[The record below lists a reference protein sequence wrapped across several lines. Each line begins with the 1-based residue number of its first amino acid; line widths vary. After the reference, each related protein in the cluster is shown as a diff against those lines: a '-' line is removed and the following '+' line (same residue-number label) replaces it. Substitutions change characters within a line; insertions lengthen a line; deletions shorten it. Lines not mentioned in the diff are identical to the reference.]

1 MSGVTVGG
9 GNGVSLNYTSTDAL
23 GVASALASQI
33 TSNLNNNTFTAFSY
47 TGNGPVAP
55 QPTSGTGGVAVFT
68 QPTTAPVF
76 VDGADQ
82 AIVVSGNGPYFIQG
96 GAAGG
101 SFLAGSG
108 MAGARLNVSYTNITP
123 TGDNLDQI
131 AILGGNNQIQT
142 ATFGTGNYNVQTGSG
157 NDSVSILSGNS
168 TINAGTGNNTVNVGP
183 GSNLVYSEG
192 FDSITGAVTGGGS
205 DTVNIGSGQTSI
217 NPATSNFLINDSS
230 PNSLLVALGSATTTV
245 VLGGEGSGVIDGP
258 NSTSTITGAG
268 TVVAHPTST
277 GDVYTV
283 SGAANA
289 NIVAGAQNDFV
300 DGSGSSGNEVF
311 RAGTGNDTLI
321 AGSGAAI
328 LSGAIGPNAT
338 AVLVSGSNLSTI
350 FAFVDG
356 QFSGG
361 SDTIYGFKS
370 SDVLSLQ
377 GYGAD
382 PQGTVKSVGGSTVVT
397 LPDNTTI
404 TIVGATP
411 TIGQYRVS

>member
-1 MSGVTVGG
+1 MSGVTIGG
-9 GNGVSLNYTSTDAL
+9 GNGVSLNYTSSDAL

-33 TSNLNNNTFTAFSY
+33 TSNINSNTFTAFSY
-47 TGNGPVAP
+47 TGAGHVAP
-55 QPTSGTGGVAVFT
+55 EPTSGAGGVALFAQST
-68 QPTTAPVF
+68 PAPVF
-76 VDGADQ
+76 VNGADQ
-82 AIVVSGNGPYFIQG
+82 AIVVTGNGSDFIQG

-101 SFLAGSG
+101 TFVAGSG
-108 MAGARLNVSYTNITP
+108 AAGAALNVSYTNITP
-123 TGDNLDQI
+123 SGNLLDQI

-157 NDSVSILSGNS
+157 NDSVSILLGNS

-183 GSNLVYSEG
+183 GNNLIYSEG
-192 FDSITGAVTGGGS
+192 YDTITGAVGGGGS

-230 PNSLLVALGSATTTV
+230 PNSLLVTLGSATTTAV
-245 VLGGEGSGVIDGP
+245 FGGEGEGVLNGP
-258 NSTSTITGAG
+258 NSTATITGAG

-277 GDVYTV
+277 GDAYSVTG
-283 SGAANA
+283 SANA
-289 NIVAGAQNDFV
+289 NIVAGAQDELIS
-300 DGSGSSGNEVF
+300 GSGSSGNEVF
-311 RAGTGNDTLI
+311 RAGSGNDTLI

-328 LSGAIGPNAT
+328 LSGAVGPNAT
-338 AVLVSGSNLSTI
+338 AVLVSGSNLSTT

-361 SDTIYGFKS
+361 ADTIYGFKS

-377 GYGAD
+377 GYGAN
-382 PQGTVKSVGGSTVVT
+382 PQASSKAVGGSTVIT

-404 TIVGATP
+404 TIVGVTP
-411 TIGQYRVS
+411 TQGQYRIS